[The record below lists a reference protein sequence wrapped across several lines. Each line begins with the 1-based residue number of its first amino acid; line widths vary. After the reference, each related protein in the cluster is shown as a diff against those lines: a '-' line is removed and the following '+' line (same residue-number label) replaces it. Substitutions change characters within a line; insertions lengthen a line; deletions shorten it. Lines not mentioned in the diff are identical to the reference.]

1 MTAELKIRM
10 RLVENDDQSHR
21 YSLSDISGLR
31 GSRACIAWRVCAY
44 EEVMGGHAELESEM
58 NKRVSD
64 V

>member
-1 MTAELKIRM
+1 M

-31 GSRACIAWRVCAY
+31 GSRACIVWRVCAY